1 MCGSSRNPTRL
12 EEILMIPHLGIQLNT
27 HTYVKV
33 EWIQAAPVT
42 WIAIVQAV
50 GEPTQTK
57 LVVMWA

>member
-1 MCGSSRNPTRL
+1 
-12 EEILMIPHLGIQLNT
+12 MIPHLGIQLNT